1 MRVRRATGLVLGNS
15 RYRGAKTTF
24 GAIYKADMGQ
34 IWWTMIKGGHARRC
48 VTDPR
53 WSRGPSTVGRYAKG
67 RSKAQRSAQRPA
79 SASARLTPESV
90 RRRLNVFHAWW
101 SRASDDGALVDDDEP
116 RATNLRRSLRPRQV
130 GRPSNT
136 SRCMLFWGNSALNR
150 RHAAGNVNQRQGRT
164 CRHVRRV

>member
-1 MRVRRATGLVLGNS
+1 MT
-15 RYRGAKTTF
+15 
-24 GAIYKADMGQ
+24 
-34 IWWTMIKGGHARRC
+34 KGGVFCHARRC
-48 VTDPR
+48 VADPR

-136 SRCMLFWGNSALNR
+136 SRCMDFGENSALNR
-150 RHAAGNVNQRQGRT
+150 RHAAGNVNQRLGRT
-164 CRHVRRV
+164 C